1 MATSVRLIHPA
12 SGMTKKGYVGFSW
25 TYMFFGWIVP
35 IFRGEM
41 LTALLHLIFSIFTV
55 FIFHI
60 VEMFLYNGQYMR
72 RQLADGWQM
81 DRSDPNFPY
90 AAMKLGMMG

>member
-1 MATSVRLIHPA
+1 
-12 SGMTKKGYVGFSW
+12 MTKKGYVGFSW

-41 LTALLHLIFSIFTV
+41 LTALLHLIFSVVTV
-55 FIFHI
+55 LIFHI

-72 RQLADGWQM
+72 RQLAEGWQL

-90 AAMKLGMMG
+90 AAMKLGIMS